1 MDSIN
6 IISKIS
12 ILLETS
18 YHRANRRKNDFCCKK
33 EKVATYRTHKILTR
47 QSSFKSLGNEILFS
61 KEHVPQSVKENVKHE
76 KTYDEIA

>member
-6 IISKIS
+6 IINKI
-12 ILLETS
+12 LETS